1 MAIDVRYDIKQMFF
15 DRAAVQSAM
24 DTRARRALGK
34 FGALVRKTA
43 IASVKEAP
51 HGRHSPAG
59 SAPFSHMA
67 ARRRAINR
75 KRKAE
80 GRPKAKPGFK
90 GLKHILYAYDPAK
103 QSVIIGPASNRKRS
117 ITIPEILEDGKL
129 NVSSHPFMGPAFE
142 RAKPRLPELWAGSV
156 K

>member
-1 MAIDVRYDIKQMFF
+1 
-15 DRAAVQSAM
+15 
-24 DTRARRALGK
+24 
-34 FGALVRKTA
+34 
-43 IASVKEAP
+43 
-51 HGRHSPAG
+51 
-59 SAPFSHMA
+59 MA

-80 GRPKAKPGFK
+80 GRLKAKPGFK

-129 NVSSHPFMGPAFE
+129 DVGQRPFMGPAFE
-142 RAKPRLPELWAGSV
+142 KAKPSLPSLWSGSV

>member
-1 MAIDVRYDIKQMFF
+1 MIDARMSVKRLFF
-15 DRAAVQSAM
+15 DRRAIMRQM
-24 DTRARRALGK
+24 DTRARSALGK

-51 HGRHSPAG
+51 HGRHAPAG
-59 SAPFSHMA
+59 SPPFSHMA

-90 GLKHILYAYDPAK
+90 GLKHILYTYDPVK
-103 QSVIIGPASNRKRS
+103 RSVIIGPASNRKRS
-117 ITIPEILEDGKL
+117 ITIPEILEEGKL
-129 NVSSHPFMGPAFE
+129 NTGSRPFMGPAFE
-142 RAKPRLPELWAGSV
+142 KAKPSLPALWSSSI

>member
-1 MAIDVRYDIKQMFF
+1 MLEPKFSIKQLFF
-15 DRAAVQSAM
+15 DRAAVANSM
-24 DTRARRALGK
+24 DIRARVALGK

-51 HGRHSPAG
+51 HGRHAPAG
-59 SAPFSHMA
+59 AAPFSHMA

-117 ITIPEILEDGKL
+117 ITIPEILEEGKL
-129 NVSSHPFMGPAFE
+129 EIGQRPFMGPAFE
-142 RAKPRLPELWAGSV
+142 KAKPSLPSMWAGSV

>member
-1 MAIDVRYDIKQMFF
+1 MLEPRFDIKRLFF
-15 DRAAVQSAM
+15 DKAAVMNQM
-24 DTRARRALGK
+24 DTRARVALGK
-34 FGALVRKTA
+34 FGALVRKSA

-51 HGRHSPAG
+51 PTKHAPAG
-59 SAPFSHMA
+59 SPPFSHMA

-129 NVSSHPFMGPAFE
+129 GISNRPFMGPALE
-142 RAKPRLPELWAGSV
+142 KTMPQLPALWAGSV

>member
-1 MAIDVRYDIKQMFF
+1 MIEVRAQVKRLFF
-15 DRAAVQSAM
+15 DRAVIRNQM
-24 DTRARRALGK
+24 DTRARVALGK

-51 HGRHSPAG
+51 PTQHAPAG
-59 SAPFSHMA
+59 SPPFSHMA

-90 GLKHILYAYDPAK
+90 GLKHILYVYDPVK
-103 QSVIIGPASNRKRS
+103 RSVIIGPASNRTRS
-117 ITIPEILEDGKL
+117 ITIPEILEEGKL
-129 NVSSHPFMGPAFE
+129 DIRKRPFMGPAFE
-142 RAKPRLPELWAGSV
+142 KTKTQLPSIWDNSV

>member
-1 MAIDVRYDIKQMFF
+1 MIDVRADVKKLFF
-15 DRAAVQSAM
+15 DRAAVTNAI
-24 DTRARRALGK
+24 DTRARSALGK

-51 HGRHSPAG
+51 HGRHAPAG
-59 SAPFSHMA
+59 SPPFSHMA

-90 GLKHILYAYDPAK
+90 GLKHILYTYDPVK
-103 QSVIIGPASNRKRS
+103 RSVIIGPASNRKRS
-117 ITIPEILEDGKL
+117 VTIPEILEEGKL
-129 NVSSHPFMGPAFE
+129 NTSSRPFMGPAFE
-142 RAKPRLPELWAGSV
+142 KAKPKLSELWSSSV

>member
-1 MAIDVRYDIKQMFF
+1 VNGVGMDVKRLFF
-15 DRAAVQSAM
+15 DRAAVANQM
-24 DTRARRALGK
+24 DTRARSALGK
-34 FGALVRKTA
+34 FGAMVRKTA

-51 HGRHSPAG
+51 PTRHAPAG

-80 GRPKAKPGFK
+80 GRPKAKAGFK
-90 GLKHILYAYDPAK
+90 GIKHILYAYDPVK
-103 QSVIIGPASNRKRS
+103 RSVIIGPASNRKRS
-117 ITIPEILEDGKL
+117 ITIPEVLEEGKL
-129 NVSSHPFMGPAFE
+129 NTSARPLMGPAFE
-142 RAKPRLPELWAGSV
+142 KTHPKLSALWGSSV

>member
-1 MAIDVRYDIKQMFF
+1 MIEPRFDVRKLFF
-15 DRAAVQSAM
+15 DRAAVANHM

-51 HGRHSPAG
+51 HGRHAPAG
-59 SAPFSHMA
+59 AAPFSHMA
-67 ARRRAINR
+67 ARRRVINR

-80 GRPKAKPGFK
+80 GRPKAKPRFK

-129 NVSSHPFMGPAFE
+129 GISSRPMMGPAFE
-142 RAKPRLPELWAGSV
+142 QSKSKLPDLWASSV

>member
-1 MAIDVRYDIKQMFF
+1 MLDAKFDVRKLFF
-15 DRAAVQSAM
+15 DRAAVASAM
-24 DTRARRALGK
+24 DTRARVALGK

-43 IASVKEAP
+43 IASVREAP
-51 HGRHSPAG
+51 HGRHAPAG

-117 ITIPEILEDGKL
+117 ITIPEILEQGEL
-129 NVSSHPFMGPAFE
+129 GISSRPFMKPAFDTA
-142 RAKPRLPELWAGSV
+142 RPQLDSLWAGSV

>member
-1 MAIDVRYDIKQMFF
+1 VIEPKFKVTQLFF
-15 DRAAVQSAM
+15 DRAAVMNSM
-24 DTRARRALGK
+24 DTRARSALGK
-34 FGALVRKTA
+34 FGALVRRTA
-43 IASVKEAP
+43 IASVKEAS
-51 HGRHSPAG
+51 HGRHAPAG
-59 SAPFSHMA
+59 AAPFSHMA

-117 ITIPEILEDGKL
+117 ITIPEILEQGELD
-129 NVSSHPFMGPAFE
+129 VSARPFVKPAFDKA
-142 RAKPRLPELWAGSV
+142 RPQLDSLWAGSV